1 MNYFKDESGAV
12 YAYDDEQVAQGYGA
26 NLAPMTPAE
35 IDAHLNPDP
44 IVIVPERVTM
54 RQARLALHAAGL
66 LTQVEAA
73 IEAMPEPPRTA
84 ARIEWDYSS
93 EVHRNKPFVLQ
104 LGAALGLDSAA
115 MDNLFVTAATL

>member
-1 MNYFKDESGAV
+1 MIYLKKDQDV
-12 YAYDDEQVAQGYGA
+12 YAYDTQEEASLYAPEGSVLMTEAEVQAY
-26 NLAPMTPAE
+26 LAPAVT
-35 IDAHLNPDP
+35 
-44 IVIVPERVTM
+44 VPERVTM

-73 IEAMPEPPRTA
+73 IDTMPEPPRTA
-84 ARIEWDYSS
+84 MRIEWDYSS

-104 LGAALGLDSAA
+104 LGDVLGLDSAA